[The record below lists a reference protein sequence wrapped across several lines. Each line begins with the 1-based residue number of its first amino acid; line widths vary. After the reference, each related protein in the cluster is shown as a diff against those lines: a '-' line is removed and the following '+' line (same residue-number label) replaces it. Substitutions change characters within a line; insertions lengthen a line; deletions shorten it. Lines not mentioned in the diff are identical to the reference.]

1 MFADRLTFFYQPTIA
16 YFIFYFFF
24 LFPLCCHDQII
35 IFSFMLVS
43 TKAVFFLHITIF
55 QCRLIIPF
63 LLCEQNYFSFYF
75 LNFNNLSVLCNK
87 HIFKIFYH
95 LFKFS
100 LYFDNNIFIY
110 YIHIFIELKLE
121 IIF

>member
-24 LFPLCCHDQII
+24 FFPYAAMIKLLFFLSCWSQQRQ
-35 IFSFMLVS
+35 F
-43 TKAVFFLHITIF
+43 FFLHITIF

-87 HIFKIFYH
+87 HIFKIFYP

-110 YIHIFIELKLE
+110 YIHIIIELKLE